1 MDAPAALRG
10 RHSAG
15 PEQAGQWTGGLL
27 TQPEP
32 TPTGEADP
40 GRPRRFR
47 TRTGVGAAA
56 LLGVIAAAL
65 MGAFWWKTAT
75 SGAQPDPLPGATS
88 LAAPGKDEGYGTGK
102 YGAGGGV
109 DGPAVDG
116 PSVDGAAL
124 SGSPDTDPQLTQTRP
139 AGRIVVH
146 VAGAVARPGVLELPE
161 GSRLHAAIAAVGG
174 QTEAADPDRL
184 NLAAVLADGQRI
196 FVPRLGEADQFDP
209 GGGAAGGSTGGA
221 AGGSTGG
228 GAWDRA
234 AAKIN
239 LNTAGVDELGTLPRV
254 GPVLAQRIIDW
265 RLRHGGFRKVAELD
279 AVDGIGPKLL
289 EVLLPLVAV

>member
-1 MDAPAALRG
+1 MDVPPALRG

-15 PEQAGQWTGGLL
+15 PESQAGLWSGGLL

-56 LLGVIAAAL
+56 LLGIIAAAL

-75 SGAQPDPLPGATS
+75 SGAQLHPLPGATS
-88 LAAPGKDEGYGTGK
+88 LAAPGKDDGYGAGK
-102 YGAGGGV
+102 YGAGGGG
-109 DGPAVDG
+109 DGPASDG
-116 PSVDGAAL
+116 PAGDGAAS
-124 SGSPDTDPQLTQTRP
+124 SGSPDTDPQLTPTRP
-139 AGRIVVH
+139 AGHIVVH

-209 GGGAAGGSTGGA
+209 GGGV

-228 GAWDRA
+228 GTGDRA
-234 AAKIN
+234 ATKIN

-265 RLRHGGFRKVAELD
+265 RLRHGGFKNVAELD